1 MVVMASP
8 KPRIEPHIAVIPA
21 PELGPDVYTNANPLT
36 LHEGSRPVFGGFLVS
51 QALSAACATVPDTF
65 QPYSSQSS
73 FLAPAN
79 GNERITYRVQRTWEG
94 RNFLTRVVH
103 ATQGVDCIYVAV
115 LSFQSAASSTGINA
129 LEYGTPKP
137 ELDQPPEDINPDAMQ
152 AMQSSLLDR
161 SASVMQQSAEDR
173 PLDWRPHSI
182 EMSDDPTQ
190 FRVRGYVRSPTPLS
204 TSNCSAHL
212 AAFAYASDEFFFGP
226 ALAANPAAVG
236 KGARNVTMGA
246 SLTHNVSFH
255 DRNAKIDQWV
265 VLERET
271 TWGSA
276 GRVMVQQK
284 FWNMEGKMILSSS
297 QEALIRLRGAKI

>member
-1 MVVMASP
+1 MACRTA
-8 KPRIEPHIAVIPA
+8 RIEPHVAVIPA

-36 LHEGSRPVFGGFLVS
+36 LHDGPRPVFGGFLIS
-51 QALSAACATVPDTF
+51 QALSATCATVPRTF

-73 FLAPAN
+73 FLAPAR
-79 GNERITYRVQRTWEG
+79 GGEKITYRVQRTWEG
-94 RNFLTRVVH
+94 RNFMTRIVH
-103 ATQGVDCIYVAV
+103 ATQGVDCVYVAV
-115 LSFQSAASSTGINA
+115 ISFQSAAYFTGVST

-137 ELDQPPEDINPDAMQ
+137 ELDQLPDDISPDAIQ
-152 AMQSSLLDR
+152 ALQSSMVDR

-173 PLDWRPHSI
+173 PLDWRPYSI

-190 FRVRGYVRSPTPLS
+190 LRVRGYVRSPTPLS
-204 TSNCSAHL
+204 TSDSSTHL

-236 KGARNVTMGA
+236 KGFRNVTVGA

-284 FWNMEGKMILSSS
+284 FWNLEGKMILSGS
-297 QEALIRLRGAKI
+297 QEALIRLKGANI